1 MQTVLLVVHLLIAI
15 ALIAV
20 VLLQRSEGGALGIGG
35 GGGGGSLFSA
45 RGVGNTLTR
54 TTAIL
59 AVIFFITSIG
69 LTLLA
74 SRTGGGSLF
83 DRPAT
88 QTQQNQGQP
97 TPPTGSEGGV
107 LPQLPPAGQQGQG
120 QGQGQGGGSG
130 TPGQPQVPVSQ

>member
-1 MQTVLLVVHLLIAI
+1 MQTVLLVVHLIIAI

-54 TTAIL
+54 TTAFL
-59 AVIFFITSIG
+59 AVMFFITSIG

-74 SRTGGGSLF
+74 TRTGGGSLF
-83 DRPAT
+83 ERPA
-88 QTQQNQGQP
+88 TQQNQGQT
-97 TPPTGSEGGV
+97 TPPASGEGGSA
-107 LPQLPPAGQQGQG
+107 LPQLPPSDQ